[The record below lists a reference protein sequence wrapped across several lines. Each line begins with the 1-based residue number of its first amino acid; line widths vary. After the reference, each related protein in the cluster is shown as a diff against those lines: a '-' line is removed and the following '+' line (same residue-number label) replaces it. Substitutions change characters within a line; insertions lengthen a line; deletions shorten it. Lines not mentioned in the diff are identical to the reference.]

1 MFISLYLN
9 NMKEKKQKEFI
20 KNKFSKKVSLEV
32 VNDLLLNNT
41 DSFKAKEKEI
51 TIFFSDIRGFTNIS
65 EQLDSP
71 QRLIDLLNAY
81 LEPMTTII
89 INHKGTI
96 DKFIGDAVMAYW
108 NAPNKLKN
116 HPDLSVQTA
125 IKQIDTLQELNKTL
139 QSEFGVSLKIGI
151 GIHTGLAVV
160 GEMGSKGRSD
170 YTIIGDNVNLTSRIE
185 GLTKYFGAKI
195 LISQD
200 TKNMLE
206 EAYNFKYVASVVVK
220 GKTSSI
226 DLYEVL
232 NSTDYKTYELIKNNY
247 EEAILNYKKRNFK
260 LSLDLFYKVNQIQ
273 KHVLNDMYIEKI
285 INIEKS
291 KDTNESLD
299 FHMDSK

>member
-1 MFISLYLN
+1 
-9 NMKEKKQKEFI
+9 
-20 KNKFSKKVSLEV
+20 
-32 VNDLLLNNT
+32 
-41 DSFKAKEKEI
+41 
-51 TIFFSDIRGFTNIS
+51 
-65 EQLDSP
+65 
-71 QRLIDLLNAY
+71 
-81 LEPMTTII
+81 
-89 INHKGTI
+89 
-96 DKFIGDAVMAYW
+96 MAYW
-108 NAPNKLKN
+108 NAPNKLKD
-116 HPDLSVQTA
+116 HPDLSVQAA

-139 QSEFGVSLKIGI
+139 QIEFGVSLKIGI

-195 LISQD
+195 LISQS
-200 TKNMLE
+200 TKNMLK

-232 NSTDYKTYELIKNNY
+232 NSTDYKTYELIKNDY

-291 KDTNESLD
+291 QDTNESLD